1 MILEI
6 AIGVCLG
13 VVLAALVLKYWRQLL
28 ASSVWLLIAAVVFGL
43 LITVGILVWLNLE
56 KIAIYVGAILLV
68 VVLYG
73 VPFWA
78 YNKVSKKYPGFGLLL
93 RGEAPWNT
101 ASRLPVRLVVMAVF
115 AVAVAGLGIGA
126 MMASVSLVDHIGTSI
141 NAK

>member
-13 VVLAALVLKYWRQLL
+13 IVLAALVLKYWRQLL

-78 YNKVSKKYPGFGLLL
+78 YNKVSKKYRGFGLLL

-101 ASRLPVRLVVMAVF
+101 ASRLPVRLVAMAVF